1 MKILVFLQQLLV
13 SFWSMIDYFFHGRFL
28 EKRHVAISPN
38 NSEQLTRNREEICI
52 DKESTPKENCL

>member
-1 MKILVFLQQLLV
+1 
-13 SFWSMIDYFFHGRFL
+13 MIDYFFHGRFL